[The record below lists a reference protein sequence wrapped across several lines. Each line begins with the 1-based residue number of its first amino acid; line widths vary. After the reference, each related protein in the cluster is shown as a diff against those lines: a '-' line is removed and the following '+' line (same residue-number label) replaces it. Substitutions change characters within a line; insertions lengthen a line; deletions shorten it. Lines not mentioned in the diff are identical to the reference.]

1 MFFHPS
7 DHSMMLVVFVFC
19 CCGAVCRG
27 PKWFMDLNCAFFS
40 FGFSLF
46 SNAPNLLLDVSLANT
61 YTHKKPSRGW
71 SWIQTLWTMGS
82 QPVRY
87 WQLLCKNLYKSKSA
101 FKKEIKKKSQQ
112 EFNKQ
117 KQPKK
122 LFNFELNG
130 NIWADKRIVIIN
142 ITLVDSLWPLKISI
156 LINH

>member
-101 FKKEIKKKSQQ
+101 FKKEIKKRLSKSLT
-112 EFNKQ
+112 NKNNR
-117 KQPKK
+117 K
-122 LFNFELNG
+122 NY
-130 NIWADKRIVIIN
+130 
-142 ITLVDSLWPLKISI
+142 SI
-156 LINH
+156 LSWMAIFEWIKNCNNKHNTGWLFMTFKYIDFN